1 MYWGLKWTFSSFCF
15 RVCLTCLATRH
26 LQHRYLYAWQLIVLE
41 KALIYSAWT
50 LNGTCCWRQAKIS
63 FAQTSKDDSWLYVR
77 TVKDWNGKE
86 KDEMTI
92 IVKKRTMCQLIWF
105 VLLIAVKLEFLEH
118 LLIDMIWSGRALGF
132 WKWCSRI
139 FF

>member
-77 TVKDWNGKE
+77 TVKDRNGRE

-92 IVKKRTMCQLIWF
+92 IVMKKRIIWVNSSGFCAWCQAHITQRFTLE
-105 VLLIAVKLEFLEH
+105 KLKVSPGAAEP
-118 LLIDMIWSGRALGF
+118 G
-132 WKWCSRI
+132 
-139 FF
+139 

>member
-15 RVCLTCLATRH
+15 RVCLTCLVTRH

-41 KALIYSAWT
+41 KALIYPAWT

-77 TVKDWNGKE
+77 TVKDRNGKE

-92 IVKKRTMCQLIWF
+92 IVMKKRIIWVNSSGFVCLMSSSANYILIVY
-105 VLLIAVKLEFLEH
+105 VLLNVS
-118 LLIDMIWSGRALGF
+118 LITFVDA
-132 WKWCSRI
+132 
-139 FF
+139 